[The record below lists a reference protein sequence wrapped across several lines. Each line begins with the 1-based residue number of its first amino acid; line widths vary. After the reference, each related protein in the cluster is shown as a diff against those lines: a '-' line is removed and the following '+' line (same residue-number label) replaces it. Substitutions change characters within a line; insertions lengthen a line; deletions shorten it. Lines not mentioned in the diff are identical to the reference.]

1 MTQSLAIVTGAAS
14 GIGAEVAQR
23 LARRG
28 YGVIAVDRT
37 QELADQA
44 ATALGGESIPVACNL
59 SSASETKTLCQRIA
73 TEWPQGLEVLV
84 CNAGVT
90 VPADV
95 ADHTPEEIDLQLDVI
110 LRSSMHLIN
119 AALGVF
125 LPRDR
130 GHVMATV
137 SLGGICP
144 LPGSAPYSA
153 AKAGLRAFLA
163 ALNCEVAGTGVS
175 VSGIYPTAVNTP
187 MLEGEARLGSA
198 LNFLSRVLTVNEV
211 ADAYE
216 QALDKPKLEIY
227 VPYHESLSARAALWN
242 A

>member
-37 QELADQA
+37 QELTDQA
-44 ATALGGESIPVACNL
+44 ATALGGESIPVACDLSVAAETRNL
-59 SSASETKTLCQRIA
+59 CERIA
-73 TEWPQGLEVLV
+73 TEWPQDLEVLV

-119 AALGVF
+119 AAPGC
-125 LPRDR
+125 LP
-130 GHVMATV
+130 
-137 SLGGICP
+137 
-144 LPGSAPYSA
+144 AP
-153 AKAGLRAFLA
+153 
-163 ALNCEVAGTGVS
+163 
-175 VSGIYPTAVNTP
+175 
-187 MLEGEARLGSA
+187 
-198 LNFLSRVLTVNEV
+198 
-211 ADAYE
+211 
-216 QALDKPKLEIY
+216 
-227 VPYHESLSARAALWN
+227 
-242 A
+242 